1 MAARP
6 GRAELATVLRRAA
19 HPPSREARFWAI
31 QASLVVIAAVHLVV
45 DLDSSLETSDFPVG
59 VPVALLV
66 VPVTYAALRYGL
78 AGSAATGL
86 WATLL
91 WLPDLLLPDDQGHV
105 GSDLVN
111 LALVEFVAFAIGM
124 SIEAKSLAHL
134 RLARASA
141 ERLAVEARY
150 RQLFEAN
157 SLPTV
162 VLDEP
167 GALVDAIP
175 AARALFGEECVG
187 GPLPGALQDAPG
199 WPPGQPGPVL
209 RLHDGRDYRVQVVVV
224 PDGPDGA
231 SRQVVFEDVTEER
244 SESRRATRYAAV
256 VVQAEEDQRRRL
268 ARELH
273 DEPLQL
279 FLHLGRRLQSLAG
292 ASGAPL
298 ELRDG
303 LLDARRQALDAA
315 SRLRSITRDLRP
327 PALDHLGLVPALS
340 SLVARVRDEAGLDA
354 EFDVEGP
361 KARLTPEVELGVF
374 RIVEEAVRNTLRH
387 AKASRLQVALGF
399 GPGVLR
405 VSVADD
411 GRGFEPGGLER
422 LAGEGHLGVLG
433 MTERA
438 RLLEGCLEVRS
449 APGDGTV
456 VEAEVPLRGTTRGA
470 THDGGR

>member
-6 GRAELATVLRRAA
+6 GRADLATVLRRAA

-167 GALVDAIP
+167 GALVERQPCGKGAVRRGVRRRP
-175 AARALFGEECVG
+175 AARS
-187 GPLPGALQDAPG
+187 P
-199 WPPGQPGPVL
+199 
-209 RLHDGRDYRVQVVVV
+209 
-224 PDGPDGA
+224 
-231 SRQVVFEDVTEER
+231 
-244 SESRRATRYAAV
+244 
-256 VVQAEEDQRRRL
+256 
-268 ARELH
+268 
-273 DEPLQL
+273 
-279 FLHLGRRLQSLAG
+279 AG
-292 ASGAPL
+292 
-298 ELRDG
+298 
-303 LLDARRQALDAA
+303 
-315 SRLRSITRDLRP
+315 
-327 PALDHLGLVPALS
+327 
-340 SLVARVRDEAGLDA
+340 
-354 EFDVEGP
+354 
-361 KARLTPEVELGVF
+361 
-374 RIVEEAVRNTLRH
+374 
-387 AKASRLQVALGF
+387 
-399 GPGVLR
+399 
-405 VSVADD
+405 
-411 GRGFEPGGLER
+411 
-422 LAGEGHLGVLG
+422 
-433 MTERA
+433 RA
-438 RLLEGCLEVRS
+438 RL
-449 APGDGTV
+449 APRAARPG
-456 VEAEVPLRGTTRGA
+456 AAPTR
-470 THDGGR
+470 RP